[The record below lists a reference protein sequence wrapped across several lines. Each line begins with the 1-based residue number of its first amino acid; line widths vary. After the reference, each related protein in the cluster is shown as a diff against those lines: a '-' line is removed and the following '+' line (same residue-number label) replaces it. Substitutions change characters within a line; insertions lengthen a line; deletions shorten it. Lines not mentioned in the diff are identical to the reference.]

1 MRRRLLQ
8 TAAARAPRIAFYPG
22 DGIGVDVTDA
32 TLRLLEH
39 AQLQHNFA
47 LETTVFDWNSSSY
60 ADANS
65 GRCAPPSSIGS
76 TLNATS
82 SPVCWCAAR

>member
-8 TAAARAPRIAFYPG
+8 TAARAPRIAFYPG

-39 AQLQHNFA
+39 AQSQHNFA

-60 ADANS
+60 ADANG
-65 GRCAPPSSIGS
+65 GRSSVGEVIGNEGKAVVVF
-76 TLNATS
+76 L
-82 SPVCWCAAR
+82 RHLG

>member
-39 AQLQHNFA
+39 AQSQHNFA

-60 ADANS
+60 AA
-65 GRCAPPSSIGS
+65 A
-76 TLNATS
+76 
-82 SPVCWCAAR
+82 SPTR